1 MKKVAV
7 INDLSGFGKC
17 SLSVALPLIS
27 VLSVQCVPL
36 VTAVFTS
43 QTGFN
48 DYYYT
53 DLTDMI
59 EEYIKNWKLNNAS
72 FDGIYSGY
80 ITDHKQAILVKRF
93 IEEFRKED
101 TFLLIDPVLGD
112 DGETYKMFTPDLLNI
127 HKELTKQANIITPN
141 LTEACLLADIPIEEI
156 TKCQKQR
163 DPLIALASKAAT
175 ILSENANTNQ
185 EVIITGINVKQEDSY
200 YVYNLVLSKGQI
212 ELSKTPMINKSFSG
226 TGDIFASII
235 TALKLNGLDT
245 FKSVEIAQD
254 FIAAAIN
261 DTPDDVDTRDGI
273 NFEKELANL
282 ASVLKDNIYY

>member
-17 SLSVALPLIS
+17 SLSVALPIIS

-36 VTAVFTS
+36 ATAVFTS
-43 QTGFN
+43 QTGFE
-48 DYYYT
+48 DYSYT

-112 DGETYKMFTPDLLNI
+112 NGETYKMFTNDLLNI
-127 HKELTKQANIITPN
+127 HKELTRQANIITPN
-141 LTEACLLADIPIEEI
+141 LTEACLLADIPVGDILKCNKDRDSLIE
-156 TKCQKQR
+156 
-163 DPLIALASKAAT
+163 LASSAAT
-175 ILSENANTNQ
+175 ILSKNALTNQ
-185 EVIITGINVKQEDSY
+185 EVIITGISVREGDSY
-200 YVYNLVLSKGQI
+200 YVYNLVLSEGEI
-212 ELSKTPMINKSFSG
+212 NLSKTPMIDKSFSG

-235 TALKLNGLDT
+235 TALKLNGLMT
-245 FKSVEIAQD
+245 FKAVEIAQD
-254 FIAAAIN
+254 FIAEAIN
-261 DTPDDVDTRDGI
+261 DTPNDADTRDGVY
-273 NFEKELANL
+273 FEKELANL
-282 ASVLKDNIYY
+282 ASVLRDNIYY